1 MSPLDHDIAGK
12 PSPAREARERQERR
26 PDGSQQRSRAEKE
39 PAQFAKHEPYYIHP
53 VKSSAA
59 AHVRKL
65 QNLLEVEREAE
76 KAENLRAIRRF
87 PLSVREAQG
96 KTATGLALARVGV
109 GFSGSAMLDLSKPA
123 TTGDLSAF
131 HAMGAGDNVLVTFPA
146 GFDPRAYEGT
156 LYRVEAESVTVALK
170 GPGPAGLSP
179 RGARGAFE
187 IDLLGSEATYQR
199 SRSALE
205 RLANARKNRLSEL
218 RGISLG
224 EAKASR
230 KPFKIARFFNRG
242 LNSFQQEA
250 VKKALEAKD
259 FALIHGPPGTGKTT
273 VLVEVI
279 RQEALR
285 GGRIMASA
293 PSNIA
298 VDNILEK
305 LGDSDLRIVRLGHP
319 ARTLESL
326 RHFNLSYQ
334 VEEDPEFEEVRRIE
348 RLRESLISGGSR
360 LGRGQLG
367 YDERIGR
374 EREIKKLWREARSI
388 ENHIAKSILSRAQV
402 VLATHAGIPER
413 MVEGGFD
420 LVCLDEASQATEP
433 LSWIPL
439 QWAGKAV
446 LAGDA
451 KQLPP
456 TLYSSQAAKDGL
468 AVTLF
473 DRLIEILPESFQ
485 MLLRVQYRMHQAI
498 MEFSSR
504 EFYEGKLVADESVKA
519 HTANQL
525 PGVATDPVTSVP
537 VVFVDTAGAGY
548 GESWN
553 EMLESRENE
562 GEARLIRRLVEAVI
576 GAGVQSRDVA
586 VITPYI
592 AQARLLKSLLK
603 VHGLEVGSIDG
614 FQGREKEVSILS
626 LVRSNDKGE
635 IGFLGELRR
644 MNVAITRA
652 RRLLIVVADSATI
665 GRHPF
670 FERFIDYMDALD
682 AHRSSF
688 EWPE

>member
-1 MSPLDHDIAGK
+1 M
-12 PSPAREARERQERR
+12 
-26 PDGSQQRSRAEKE
+26 
-39 PAQFAKHEPYYIHP
+39 
-53 VKSSAA
+53 KSSAA

-65 QNLLEVEREAE
+65 QDLLDIEHEAE

-96 KTATGLALARVGV
+96 KTATGLSLAKVGV
-109 GFSGSAMLDLSKPA
+109 GFSGSAMLDFSKPA
-123 TTGDLSAF
+123 NTGDLSPF

-170 GPGPAGLSP
+170 GPGPSGLSP
-179 RGARGAFE
+179 RAARGAFE

-230 KPFKIARFFNRG
+230 KSFTIARFFNHG
-242 LNSFQQEA
+242 LNPFQREA

-285 GGRIMASA
+285 GGRILAGA
-293 PSNIA
+293 PSNVA

-305 LGDSDLRIVRLGHP
+305 LEDSGLRVVRLGHP

-334 VEEDPEFEEVRRIE
+334 VEEDPEFEEVRQIE
-348 RLRESLISGGSR
+348 RLRERLIAGGSR
-360 LGRGQLG
+360 L
-367 YDERIGR
+367 GR
-374 EREIKKLWREARSI
+374 EREIKKLWREARAI
-388 ENHIAKSILSRAQV
+388 ENRIARSILLRAQV
-402 VLATHAGIPER
+402 VLATHAGLPER
-413 MVEGGFD
+413 MVEGRFD

-456 TLYSSQAAKDGL
+456 TLYSSQAAQDGL

-473 DRLIEILPESFQ
+473 DRLIEVLPESFQ
-485 MLLRVQYRMHQAI
+485 TLLRVQYRMHQAI
-498 MEFSSR
+498 MEFPSR
-504 EFYEGKLVADESVKA
+504 EFYEGKLVADESVKG
-519 HTANQL
+519 HTASQL
-525 PGVATDPVTSVP
+525 PGVAVGDVTSAP

-553 EMLESRENE
+553 EMLESRENQ
-562 GEARLIRRLVEAVI
+562 GEARLVQRLVEAVV
-576 GAGVQSRDVA
+576 GAGVKPRDVA

-603 VHGLEVGSIDG
+603 VNGLEVGSIDG
-614 FQGREKEVSILS
+614 FQGREKEVSIVS

-670 FERFIDYMDALD
+670 FGRLIDYLDLLD